1 MNYVVDCSFTSALFL
16 PDESS
21 DIVRRFFLN
30 IHKTDDVFT
39 PFLWWYET
47 NNVLNIALK
56 RKRLNHSEIGTI
68 LHLLDHLKLE
78 IDYSIGTD
86 LSSEIVNLSQLY
98 NLSSYDVSY
107 IELAKRKNAHL
118 MTFDNDIIS
127 SAKKIGIKVNQ

>member
-21 DIVRRFFLN
+21 EIVRDFFLKIN
-30 IHKTDDVFT
+30 KTDTIFV

-56 RKRLNHSEIGTI
+56 RKRLNHTDVGTI
-68 LHLLDHLKLE
+68 LQLLDQLNLD
-78 IDYSIGTD
+78 IDYSIGID
-86 LSSEIVNLSQLY
+86 LSSEIINLSQLY

-107 IELAKRKNAHL
+107 IELAKRRSAHL

-127 SAKKIGIKVNQ
+127 SAKKIGIKVN